1 MVNNLLVILII
12 SFIVLI
18 IQIFSSFVAYDIY
31 RFNRNRKGWIGVI
44 IGNAFIASQDFI
56 FILYL
61 RYLNITSLNLI
72 SGVIFILLP
81 LAISIFLLIGFLSM
95 RKSFIKFDLLGQE
108 TLLKIDK
115 VNKNTKRK
123 IKQTSH
129 AKAEKHL
136 RKTKR

>member
-1 MVNNLLVILII
+1 
-12 SFIVLI
+12 
-18 IQIFSSFVAYDIY
+18 
-31 RFNRNRKGWIGVI
+31 
-44 IGNAFIASQDFI
+44 I

-129 AKAEKHL
+129 ARAEKHL
-136 RKTKR
+136 RKTKL

>member
-18 IQIFSSFVAYDIY
+18 IQIFSSFIAYDIY

-44 IGNAFIASQDFI
+44 IGNAFIASQDFV

-61 RYLNITSLNLI
+61 RYSNINNLNLI
-72 SGVIFILLP
+72 SGVIFIIFP
-81 LAISIFLLIGFLSM
+81 LAISIFLFVGFLSM

-108 TLLKIDK
+108 TLSKIDK
-115 VNKNTKRK
+115 VNKSANKKSRNISH
-123 IKQTSH
+123 IK
-129 AKAEKHL
+129 AKKHL
-136 RKTKR
+136 RKTKL

>member
-61 RYLNITSLNLI
+61 KYSNINSLNLI
-72 SGVIFILLP
+72 SGVIFIILP

-95 RKSFIKFDLLGQE
+95 RESFIKFDLLRTE
-108 TLLKIDK
+108 TLSKIEK
-115 VNKNTKRK
+115 VNKNTNKK
-123 IKQTSH
+123 NEQTAH
-129 AKAEKHL
+129 VKTQKHS
-136 RKTKR
+136 RKTK